1 MWEAVWLYALVCS
14 GISIEHE
21 KPLADGCR
29 PDFRFVMQGASATT
43 VVVGDITSVSD
54 KGLHSSNPVRL
65 FWDAVLILARK
76 HKLDPSHFSYSID
89 HRMDG
94 PYGNRKA
101 VLLLPARKEIRAYL
115 KREIEPYI
123 RYIAETKPAKD
134 TRSFHSNDVQLALQY
149 NTSQEFSGGGHIVY
163 NIPYS
168 ATRNP
173 IHTALEK
180 KARQLSDA
188 PESSI
193 RVVILCDADCY
204 ALQTSTV
211 GSGAMSAAQVVQ
223 HFLRKS
229 GSIDAVLIVT
239 TELIDRYSNYD
250 RRLRI
255 SAKWITRTSGA
266 RFVDAEGL
274 ASVRAILASALD
286 QLPTPML
293 DPHNAMIRA
302 SAVGY
307 GHGTLGAAMSDKR
320 IKISARKVLE
330 LLAGTESQERFLR
343 SYGWD
348 GTWNNSP
355 NPFQLALAR
364 GKVITSTSITPG
376 GDADDDWIEF
386 EFSDPD
392 PAISPFRRSGE
403 ITE

>member
-1 MWEAVWLYALVCS
+1 MHGES
-14 GISIEHE
+14 
-21 KPLADGCR
+21 
-29 PDFRFVMQGASATT
+29 TT
-43 VVVGDITSVSD
+43 KEVVGDITSVSD
-54 KGLHSSNPVRL
+54 KGLHGSNPVRL
-65 FWDAVLILARK
+65 FWDATLSLAFK
-76 HKLDPSHFSYSID
+76 YKLDPSHFSYSIG
-89 HRMDG
+89 HRMEG
-94 PYGNRKA
+94 QYGNRKA
-101 VLLLPARKEIRAYL
+101 VLLLPARKDLQAYL

-123 RYIAETKPAKD
+123 RLLAKNKPAKD
-134 TRSFHSNDVQLALQY
+134 TRSFDSEDVQLTLQY

-173 IHTALEK
+173 IYTALEK
-180 KARQLSDA
+180 KARQLSHA
-188 PESSI
+188 SESSV

-211 GSGAMSAAQVVQ
+211 GVGTMSAAQVVE

-266 RFVDAEGL
+266 RFVDAEAL

-293 DPHNAMIRA
+293 DPHNAMIRTN
-302 SAVGY
+302 AVGY
-307 GHGTLGAAMSDKR
+307 GHGTLGAAMSDNR
-320 IKISARKVLE
+320 IKLSARKVLE
-330 LLAGTESQERFLR
+330 LLAGTESQERFLQ

-348 GTWNNSP
+348 GIWKNSP

-364 GKVITSTSITPG
+364 GKVITAASIASG

-403 ITE
+403 ITK